1 MAEKWCSRVPFFDI
15 TGVYGQIAAERH
27 TGFDRTQKIL
37 DKAFDE
43 LSIDVQ
49 VDRIRIIQT
58 R

>member
-1 MAEKWCSRVPFFDI
+1 MAARWPRSDVLEWRHFVI

-49 VDRIRIIQT
+49 VD
-58 R
+58 